1 MDSNKLKPILEALF
15 AASDKPLS
23 VNQLFEL
30 FAGDIEQP
38 GKDDI
43 RKAIQE
49 LTAKYEGSG
58 FELKQVASGF
68 RFQVRVD
75 FETWVA
81 RMWEQKPPRYSRALM
96 ETLALIAYRQP
107 ITRGEIEDI
116 RGVSVSTNI
125 IKTLQERDWI
135 KSLGHK
141 EVPGRPTLYGT
152 TRTFLDYFNL
162 KSLNELP
169 TLAEIRNLDHYNPEF
184 EFDREAAVAS
194 SDAAPKTGSDKADR
208 PSADA
213 ETETD
218 APPESEAAEPEATES
233 EAAESEAAESEAAE
247 SKAAESEAPEP
258 EPEESGDGKKGEAE
272 EAEPA
277 VKISE
282 TAAAPLKRKTAKTK
296 KSTTKGKKKA
306 APKKKTG
313 AKSKKTGAD

>member
-1 MDSNKLKPILEALF
+1 MDSEKLKPILEALF

-23 VNQLFEL
+23 VNQLFDL
-30 FAGDIEQP
+30 FTGDLEQP

-49 LTAKYEGSG
+49 LTARYEGSG

-116 RGVSVSTNI
+116 RGVSVGTNI

-152 TRTFLDYFNL
+152 TKTFLDYFNL

-184 EFDREAAVAS
+184 EFDADAGRAALARSESAPGGDGAGSAADETAESRADAPAAAVEEA
-194 SDAAPKTGSDKADR
+194 G
-208 PSADA
+208 
-213 ETETD
+213 
-218 APPESEAAEPEATES
+218 SEAA
-233 EAAESEAAESEAAE
+233 AA
-247 SKAAESEAPEP
+247 
-258 EPEESGDGKKGEAE
+258 
-272 EAEPA
+272 A
-277 VKISE
+277 VETADSE
-282 TAAAPLKRKTAKTK
+282 TATAKQADDETA
-296 KSTTKGKKKA
+296 TAPKKKA
-306 APKKKTG
+306 ANASKAT
-313 AKSKKTGAD
+313 KSKKAATKSKKKSASGKKAAAS